1 MKKHLRTSVAAFS
14 VLALAAVGCETGGGG
29 GAEDPAVE
37 DPATEDPAVEEED
50 PALEEEDPATEE

>member
-37 DPATEDPAVEEED
+37 DPATEDPATED
-50 PALEEEDPATEE
+50 PAVEEEDPATEE